1 MPDWN
6 PEILRRLAPLKLST
20 PREAEIAEEFTQH
33 LDDRYQ
39 ELLAAGQ
46 AEDAAYHTS
55 LGELKDE
62 DFLACNLKRVE
73 RNSYCEPVAAEKDS
87 GNFFSSI
94 FRDVRYAL
102 RMLRKSPGFAAV
114 AILTLALGIGANTAI
129 FSVVNAVL
137 LRPLAYKHST
147 SLVNIWGKFETDGI
161 PQSWI
166 SEPEYWDLIDR
177 NESFSQ
183 IAAYALGGNANLTRA
198 DAGPVQV
205 SSAGATAGVLPML
218 GITPMLGRTFTADE
232 DLPGHSHFVL
242 LSYALWQSQFAAD
255 PSIVTKSI
263 QLDGESYSVVGV
275 LPKNF
280 SLGGKQ
286 DVWTSLGLNRAKPNG
301 RGSHYL
307 RVVARLKPGV
317 NSAQA
322 SAALS
327 RFADYLR
334 STYPGNY
341 GHGNDKGFSMFMVP
355 VKEQLVAKLR
365 PALLVLLGAV
375 AFVLLIACANVANL
389 LLAHASSREKELAIR
404 SALGAG
410 RARLICQL
418 LTESLILALAGGVL
432 GLVLAYWGVGALRA
446 LVPANTPRMDEVR
459 LDPLVLAFTF
469 GISMLTGLFFGL
481 APAWHIART
490 DLRETLNEAGRS
502 TSATGGTRRLRAVLV
517 VSELALA
524 VLLLVGAGLL
534 IRSFSHLLDV
544 SPGFQTQHL
553 LTLELSLP
561 DKAYPDGVPVQ
572 SFFTQLVARV
582 KTVPGIQSAG
592 AVSQMPLSDNY
603 NSGSVFFEDT
613 SIPNIPRLPELLNLP
628 FMEIDQ
634 RAAMPGYFSTM
645 QIPLVRGRIFSDAD
659 NATAPL
665 VVVVDANFAHRFW
678 PHGDAIGQH
687 VAVDTIP
694 TVDPNAKPAP
704 RWRTIVGVVG
714 HVKHYALDVEGREQ
728 IYLPH
733 NQPLYGVF
741 VPRDMTLAVR
751 TSLDPASVTNAIREQ
766 VAALDKDLPLYNIAT
781 MDQLV
786 CTSVAQPRL
795 NLSLLVA
802 FAALALVLS
811 AVGVYGVMAYA
822 VTQRTHEIGI
832 RAALGA
838 QPRDVMWLVVGQGTR
853 LTLVG
858 IALGIAGALVLTR
871 FLRSML
877 FEVEPTDLATFVGV
891 TILLVLVSLAACC
904 IPARRALRVDPMVAL
919 RYE

>member
-1 MPDWN
+1 MGNLLQD
-6 PEILRRLAPLKLST
+6 LK
-20 PREAEIAEEFTQH
+20 
-33 LDDRYQ
+33 Y
-39 ELLAAGQ
+39 G
-46 AEDAAYHTS
+46 
-55 LGELKDE
+55 
-62 DFLACNLKRVE
+62 V
-73 RNSYCEPVAAEKDS
+73 
-87 GNFFSSI
+87 
-94 FRDVRYAL
+94 
-102 RMLRKSPGFAAV
+102 RMLARAPGFTAIAV
-114 AILTLALGIGANTAI
+114 LTLALGIGANTAI

-137 LRPLAYKHST
+137 LRPLAYKDST
-147 SLVNIWGKFETDGI
+147 SLVNIWGKLETDGI
-161 PQSWI
+161 PQNWI

-183 IAAYALGGNANLTRA
+183 IGAYALGGNANLTRA

-205 SSAGATAGVLPML
+205 SSAGVTAGVLPML
-218 GITPMLGRTFTADE
+218 GVTPMLGRTFTADE
-232 DLPGHSHFVL
+232 DQPGNSHFVL

-263 QLDGESYSVVGV
+263 QLDGEAYSVVGV
-275 LPKNF
+275 LPRNF
-280 SLGGKQ
+280 SLGGKE
-286 DVWTSLGLNRAKPNG
+286 DVWTPLGLNRAMPNG
-301 RGSHYL
+301 RGAHYL

-322 SAALS
+322 SAALA

-334 STYPGNY
+334 TTYPAFY

-389 LLAHASSREKELAIR
+389 LLAHASSREKELAVR

-410 RARLICQL
+410 RARLIRQL

-432 GLVLAYWGVGALRA
+432 GLVLAYGGVGALRS
-446 LVPANTPRMDEVR
+446 LVPANTPRMDEVH

-469 GISMLTGLFFGL
+469 AISLFTGLFFGL

-490 DLRETLNEAGRS
+490 DLRETLNEAGRGA
-502 TSATGGTRRLRAVLV
+502 SAAGGTRRLRGVLV

-534 IRSFSHLLDV
+534 IRSFSRLLDV

-561 DKAYPDGVPVQ
+561 NKAYPDGAPVQ
-572 SFFTQLVARV
+572 NFFTQLVARI

-592 AVSQMPLSDNY
+592 AVSEMPLTANTT
-603 NSGSVFFEDT
+603 SGSVFFEDT
-613 SIPNIPRLPELLNLP
+613 SIPDIPRLPELLNLP

-634 RAAMPGYFSTM
+634 RAATPGYFSAM

-659 NATAPL
+659 NASAPL
-665 VVVVDANFAHRFW
+665 VAVVDANFAHRFW
-678 PHGDAIGQH
+678 PHGDAIGQR
-687 VAVDTIP
+687 VAIDTVP
-694 TVDPNAKPAP
+694 VPGADPNVLSKNP

-714 HVKHYALDVEGREQ
+714 HVKHYGLDTEGREQ

-751 TSLDPASVTNAIREQ
+751 TSLDPASITSAIREQ

-781 MDQLV
+781 MEQLV
-786 CTSVAQPRL
+786 STSVAQPRL

-832 RAALGA
+832 RMALGA
-838 QPRDVMWLVVGQGTR
+838 LPSDVLRQVLAEGGRLAAAGVALGLIAALALTR
-853 LTLVG
+853 LMASLLFGVKPTDPITFIAVAATLVCV
-858 IALGIAGALVLTR
+858 A
-871 FLRSML
+871 
-877 FEVEPTDLATFVGV
+877 
-891 TILLVLVSLAACC
+891 LAACY
-904 IPARRALRVDPMVAL
+904 IPARRATRVDPIIAL